1 MDSEFDDCLPDES
14 LITTDFNH
22 IIDGDNDEHSF
33 DNQKIDDDGNNQSN
47 ELNQPP
53 VQPPQSM
60 INIRLDID
68 EPVVHNIVATANFNC
83 RLELSKI
90 VTRVRNAEYN
100 PKRFC
105 AVIMRIFEP
114 RTTAMLFASGKIVV
128 TGAKN
133 ERLACLACRKYG
145 RIVQKLGYDVKFSE
159 FKVQNIVSTVDMKF
173 PIRLDK
179 LAIYHGQFCTYDPD
193 FFPAL
198 IYRMVRPRT
207 VLLIFVSGKLI
218 ITGARSRTE
227 MMETM
232 EHIGPVLCSYRK

>member
-1 MDSEFDDCLPDES
+1 MTKKFDE
-14 LITTDFNH
+14 N
-22 IIDGDNDEHSF
+22 
-33 DNQKIDDDGNNQSN
+33 GNNQSV
-47 ELNQPP
+47 ESNQP
-53 VQPPQSM
+53 PPQSM
-60 INIRLDID
+60 INIWLDIE

-83 RLELSKI
+83 RLELPKI
-90 VTRVRNAEYN
+90 AIRVRNAEYN

-133 ERLACLACRKYG
+133 ERLACLACRKFA
-145 RIVQKLGYDVKFSE
+145 RIVQKLGYDVKFSD
-159 FKVQNIVSTVDMKF
+159 FKVQNVVSTVDMKF

-179 LAIYHGQFCTYDPD
+179 LAIVHSQFCTYDPD

-218 ITGARSRTE
+218 ITGARNRTQ
-227 MMETM
+227 MKETM
-232 EHIGPVLCSYRK
+232 EHIGPVLCSFRKK

>member
-1 MDSEFDDCLPDES
+1 
-14 LITTDFNH
+14 
-22 IIDGDNDEHSF
+22 
-33 DNQKIDDDGNNQSN
+33 
-47 ELNQPP
+47 
-53 VQPPQSM
+53 
-60 INIRLDID
+60 
-68 EPVVHNIVATANFNC
+68 
-83 RLELSKI
+83 
-90 VTRVRNAEYN
+90 
-100 PKRFC
+100 
-105 AVIMRIFEP
+105 
-114 RTTAMLFASGKIVV
+114 
-128 TGAKN
+128 
-133 ERLACLACRKYG
+133 
-145 RIVQKLGYDVKFSE
+145 
-159 FKVQNIVSTVDMKF
+159 MKF